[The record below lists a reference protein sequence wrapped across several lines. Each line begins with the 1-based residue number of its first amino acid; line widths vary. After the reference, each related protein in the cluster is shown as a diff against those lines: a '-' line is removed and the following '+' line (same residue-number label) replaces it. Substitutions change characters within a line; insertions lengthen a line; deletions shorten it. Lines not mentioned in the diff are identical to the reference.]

1 MADTRKITIEIIQ
14 KNEGDDTPKIPDE
27 DKDKKKSD
35 SEGKTLLKSVILN
48 QGYKVAKKLVIQGV
62 ESSMN
67 RYLTLSE
74 DYMAQ
79 NVYNAVKVS
88 IDKATT
94 AGTAII
100 GGGLAGA
107 KVAGVPGAI
116 AGIVIG
122 SVGFGV
128 SEFLSYQS
136 RMSGYY
142 RTLNASNIEMSF
154 ARKRAGLMDGSKGT
168 EN

>member
-1 MADTRKITIEIIQ
+1 MADTRKITIELIQ
-14 KNEGDDTPKIPDE
+14 KTEGDETPKTPDE

-35 SEGKTLLKSVILN
+35 SEGKTLLKSIILN
-48 QGYKVAKKLVIQGV
+48 QGYKVAKKMVIQSV
-62 ESSMN
+62 EASVN
-67 RYLTLSE
+67 RYLTLTE

-79 NVYNAVKVS
+79 DTYNMVKTS

-100 GGGLAGA
+100 GGAVTGA
-107 KVAGVPGAI
+107 KVGGAVGAGVGA
-116 AGIVIG
+116 VIG
-122 SVGFGV
+122 TIGFGV
-128 SEFLSYQS
+128 SEVISYQS
-136 RMSGYY
+136 RMSGYF
-142 RTLNASNIEMSF
+142 RALNASNIEMNY